1 MDRQHTSTLAARP
14 RTERFWGAVGSALTA
29 IAHRTGGSG
38 SQCPLPEVRAAFRD
52 LDGPSVSPVRDD
64 PHQRLAA

>member
-1 MDRQHTSTLAARP
+1 MERQNSTLVGAKP
-14 RTERFWGAVGSALTA
+14 RTERFWDAVGSALTA
-29 IAHRTGGSG
+29 IAHRTGGSP

-52 LDGPSVSPVRDD
+52 LDRTVSPVRDD

>member
-1 MDRQHTSTLAARP
+1 MGP
-14 RTERFWGAVGSALTA
+14 RDTNLLTAKRGERFWGAVGSALAA

-52 LDGPSVSPVRDD
+52 LDAPSVSPVRDD
-64 PHQRLAA
+64 PHRRLAV